1 MNKILQTSLL
11 LISVLILKS
20 CGPPEFEKNTRILSK
35 GVLQNQNGEPL
46 SGIEV
51 SVYTR
56 AFNGEFYVFGSNED
70 DYLLGN
76 GFSNANGLFSVT
88 SLFDKDDDF
97 YIYVNGGDNYSSY
110 IFKTTTED
118 YIPNDLTFDLGS
130 ITLEKLATVQFQ
142 ITNSTPSETPFYFSF
157 THKDKNCLEIFE
169 EGILDISQDFCHTD
183 SVLGFSFNENNP
195 ERSGEFITLLDS
207 EVTIYYTN
215 NDDIEVTETIII
227 DQENF
232 VYEFTL

>member
-1 MNKILQTSLL
+1 MVLDIKERFFMNKLLQTSLL
-11 LISVLILKS
+11 LISVLFLKS

-46 SGIEV
+46 SAIEV

-88 SLFDKDDDF
+88 SQFDKDDDF

-130 ITLEKLATVQFQ
+130 ITLEKLATVQFK
-142 ITNSTPSETPFYFSF
+142 ITNTTQLKTP
-157 THKDKNCLEIFE
+157 
-169 EGILDISQDFCHTD
+169 
-183 SVLGFSFNENNP
+183 
-195 ERSGEFITLLDS
+195 
-207 EVTIYYTN
+207 
-215 NDDIEVTETIII
+215 
-227 DQENF
+227 
-232 VYEFTL
+232 